1 MSGSILVVDDE
12 KMIRW
17 SLRKRLELE
26 GYTVTEAETGDAARR
41 SFRRE
46 NFELALLDM
55 RLPDTDGMTLLRE
68 LHEVHPETP
77 AIIIT
82 AYSSLEGAVDAIKG
96 GAADYLSKPFD
107 LDELSLTVQRVHES
121 SMMRRNLSTDLD
133 QKRSQFGLD
142 NIVGESPQ
150 IMAVKSLVSKVAQGP
165 NTTILLLGE
174 SGTGKDLVA
183 RALHYESARGSYP
196 FMNITCTALPETLLE
211 SELFGFEAGAFTNA
225 TSRKMGLIELAN
237 RGTVFMDEI
246 GDMAPALQAKLLRIL
261 EDKSFKRI
269 GGVTDIHVD
278 MRLIAA
284 TNRNLERMV
293 RDKTFRE
300 DLYYRLNVVPIHMP
314 PLRERQ
320 GDIALL
326 AHHFLSQFNREFRRQ
341 LRGIAPEGLRK
352 LNSYPWPG
360 NVRELRNV
368 IERAVLLNEGE
379 WVNDGDIILGRA
391 NFNAPPESL
400 GEKVLLPQEGCTL
413 AEAEESLLRQAL
425 NRSDWNQTRTGAL
438 LGITRDQVRYK
449 MDKFG
454 LRNNPNR

>member
-1 MSGSILVVDDE
+1 
-12 KMIRW
+12 MIRW
-17 SLRKRLELE
+17 SLRKRLEME
-26 GYTVTEAETGDAARR
+26 GYSVTEAEDGDSARR
-41 SFRRE
+41 SFRKE

-68 LHEVHPETP
+68 LHEVHPDTP

-107 LDELSLTVQRVHES
+107 LEELTLTVQRVHES
-121 SMMRRNLSTDLD
+121 SVMRRNISTDLD
-133 QKRSQFGLD
+133 QKRSQFGLE
-142 NIVGESPQ
+142 NIVGNSPE
-150 IMAVKSLVSKVAQGP
+150 ILEVKTLIRKVAKGP

-183 RALHYESARGSYP
+183 RALHYESTRGSYP

-211 SELFGFEAGAFTNA
+211 SELFGYEAGAFTNA
-225 TSRKMGLIELAN
+225 TNRKKGLIELAD

-269 GGVTDIHVD
+269 GGIADIHVD

-284 TNRNLERMV
+284 TNRNLEKMV

-300 DLYYRLNVVPIHMP
+300 DLYYRLNVVPIQMP
-314 PLRERQ
+314 PLRERA
-320 GDIALL
+320 GDVAML
-326 AHHFLSQFNREFRRQ
+326 ANYFLTQFNREFRKQ
-341 LRGIAPEGLRK
+341 LRGITPDGLQK
-352 LNSYPWPG
+352 LNGYAWPG

-379 WVNDGDIILGRA
+379 WVGDRDIILGRA
-391 NFNAPPESL
+391 NFNTPPESI
-400 GEKVLLPQEGCTL
+400 GEKVLLPMDGCTL

-425 NRSDWNQTRTGAL
+425 SRADWNQTRTGTL

-449 MDKFG
+449 MEKFG
-454 LRNNPNR
+454 LRNPSSK